1 MRKVES
7 FVETKFMQ
15 AQCLPILENVAKW
28 NWRVCIWSDKN
39 QLNFMRSRLVRAGA
53 GAARGGDVIK
63 MIITADKEAF
73 LFMIQY
79 LWMCF

>member
-1 MRKVES
+1 
-7 FVETKFMQ
+7 
-15 AQCLPILENVAKW
+15 
-28 NWRVCIWSDKN
+28 
-39 QLNFMRSRLVRAGA
+39 MRSRLVRAGA